1 MKHKPQ
7 TPAKWTK
14 ILPWRKR
21 LEEKAK
27 PKVAILNLHGMIA
40 NSSLNRRNLSIHST
54 QKLID
59 KAFDTKKCEAVFLSI
74 NSPGGSAVQSE
85 LIADYIGQKS
95 AEKKVPVISFVED
108 VAASGGYWL
117 ATAAP
122 TIYCSKR
129 FFNYNEIT
137 FACGREEREFA
148 DFAKESH
155 FSSGCRSITVAN
167 LDLVQKDFGTMLH
180 LLAFDCKFFYYFSS
194 IIGSIGVISQKFG
207 FHEAIK
213 HLGIERR
220 TQTAGEFKAFGDP
233 FKPEQEK
240 DVAIVRNI
248 LSALHEN
255 FKAQVKSSRKDKLKE
270 AKAPDSELFSGK
282 VYTIRIKAT
291 RVSWWPFQSLQIL
304 SRKGSGLSLF
314 SAVAFAG
321 LGGPGGRVVGLG
333 RWHLHNE

>member
-27 PKVAILNLHGMIA
+27 PKVAVLNLHGMIA

-95 AEKKVPVISFVED
+95 TEKKVPVISFVED

-122 TIYCSKR
+122 TIYCSK
-129 FFNYNEIT
+129 
-137 FACGREEREFA
+137 
-148 DFAKESH
+148 
-155 FSSGCRSITVAN
+155 
-167 LDLVQKDFGTMLH
+167 
-180 LLAFDCKFFYYFSS
+180 SS

-213 HLGIERR
+213 KLGIERR
-220 TQTAGEFKAFGDP
+220 TQTAGDFKAFGDP
-233 FKPEQEK
+233 FKAEQEK

-270 AKAPDSELFSGK
+270 AEASDSELFSGK
-282 VYTIRIKAT
+282 VWVGQEAVSLGLVDGIYTMNRFIEAEMGGTQNVSIVKVAT
-291 RVSWWPFQSLQIL
+291 PNSPLTRLLGQSEYSSEFQF
-304 SRKGSGLSLF
+304 GNT
-314 SAVAFAG
+314 AFAEQVAKAFIMKG
-321 LGGPGGRVVGLG
+321 QDQDFSQFKV
-333 RWHLHNE
+333 